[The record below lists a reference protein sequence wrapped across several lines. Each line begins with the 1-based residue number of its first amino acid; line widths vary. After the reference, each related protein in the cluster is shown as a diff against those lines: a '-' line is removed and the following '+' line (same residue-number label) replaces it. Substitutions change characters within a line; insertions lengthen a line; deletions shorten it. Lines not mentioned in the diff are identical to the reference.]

1 MNMIQYTL
9 LITLNY
15 EGIKMKL
22 SENTLAVL
30 KNFGSINSGIY
41 LKQGKTVKTVSTH
54 KNILATAEISD
65 EIPSDFG
72 IYDLNEFLSVV
83 SLHKDDLSLDFES
96 KNVVISGLKGRS
108 KIKYRACEPSMIV
121 TPPEKTLTM
130 PDAEISFDLSAE
142 DFRWIMD
149 SANVLGSP
157 QICVMSDGETV
168 SLNTVDTA
176 NDSAHTESLQLDAA
190 ATGDKYKMIF
200 KTENISKVLAGSY
213 EVKVSSKG
221 ISHFSNKKFPLQYW
235 ITTEVGSTFSGG

>member
-1 MNMIQYTL
+1 MIQYTL

-22 SENTLAVL
+22 SENTLEVL
-30 KNFGSINSGIY
+30 KNFGNINSGVY
-41 LKQGKTVKTVSTH
+41 LKQGKTIKTVSTH
-54 KNILATAEISD
+54 KNILATAEIAD
-65 EIPSDFG
+65 EIPSDLG

-83 SLHKDDLSLDFES
+83 SLHKEDLNLEFEP
-96 KNVVISGLKGRS
+96 KNVVISGLQGRS

-121 TPPEKTLTM
+121 TPPEKNLTM
-130 PDAEISFDLSAE
+130 PYSEITFDLSAE

-157 QICVMSDGETV
+157 QISVESDGETIY
-168 SLNTVDTA
+168 LNTVDTA
-176 NDSAHTESLQLDAA
+176 NDGAHTQSLRLDTVG
-190 ATGDKYKMIF
+190 TGDKYKMIF
-200 KTENISKVLAGSY
+200 KTENISKVLSGSY

-235 ITTEVGSTFSGG
+235 ITTEVGSSFSGA